1 MDAVVHA
8 CVANKRE
15 MDATGEEAL
24 DDLAGGG
31 DFYFY
36 EDVWVI
42 TPKAPEGARE
52 EVDAWGCRRA
62 NVNRSGLEPGERL
75 EFFLGGGKRG
85 EGLARVRCKNAPRVG
100 ELAAAPVAFD
110 EPLACSRLEK
120 AQVLARARLSD
131 SDGARGSRD
140 ASVPVELDQEAKS
153 FRVPKKGERA
163 IAHGDM
169 DYC

>member
-1 MDAVVHA
+1 
-8 CVANKRE
+8 

-62 NVNRSGLEPGERL
+62 DVNRSGLEPGERL

-120 AQVLARARLSD
+120 AEVLARARLPD
-131 SDGARGSRD
+131 SDRPRCAGD
-140 ASVPVELDQEAKS
+140 APLPIELNEEAKP
-153 FRVPKKGERA
+153 RGVPQQRERA
-163 IAHGDM
+163 IGNADTH
-169 DYC
+169 YRQFRLAR